1 MGLLSFCAF
10 APSRYLAFKRVM
22 AKEAKAESKAEAKN
36 AMLAGK
42 EYKDQIDDLTST
54 TALKLADLDD
64 KAFALLDALHTKGKS
79 TDAIAQLKTT
89 FAEMSRDRISN
100 WRGYS
105 YTLLKKFDEE
115 TYKAL
120 KETDGRRRP
129 RGDRKSER
137 KDSDDRKDKE
147 ARAVEKKEK
156 KEAKERGNFPV
167 KSFDFNKDAPVFVPR
182 PLNKDAPEFTP
193 AKEEKDEKKEDEKKD
208 EKKEE
213 EKKP

>member
-1 MGLLSFCAF
+1 MG
-10 APSRYLAFKRVM
+10 
-22 AKEAKAESKAEAKN
+22 AESKAEQKA
-36 AMLAGK
+36 AMLSGK
-42 EYKDQIDDLTST
+42 EYKDEIDDLTQN
-54 TALKLADLDD
+54 TALKLADLDE
-64 KAFALLDALHTKGKS
+64 KAFALLDALHAKGKAK
-79 TDAIAQLKTT
+79 DAIAQLKTT

-129 RGDRKSER
+129 RGDRKSDR
-137 KDSDDRKDKE
+137 KESDDRKDKE
-147 ARAVEKKEK
+147 ARDKERKEK

-167 KSFDFNKDAPVFVPR
+167 KAFAFNAEAPAFVPKE
-182 PLNKDAPEFTP
+182 PEKD
-193 AKEEKDEKKEDEKKD
+193 KEEEKKGD

-213 EKKP
+213 E

>member
-1 MGLLSFCAF
+1 MS
-10 APSRYLAFKRVM
+10 KD
-22 AKEAKAESKAEAKN
+22 AKDTKTESKAEQKA
-36 AMLAGK
+36 AMLSGK
-42 EYKDQIDDLTST
+42 EYKDEIDDLTQN
-54 TALKLADLDD
+54 TALKLADLDE
-64 KAFALLDALHTKGKS
+64 KAFALLDALHAKGKAK
-79 TDAIAQLKTT
+79 DAIATLKTT

-129 RGDRKSER
+129 RGDRKSDR
-137 KDSDDRKDKE
+137 KESDDRKDKE
-147 ARAVEKKEK
+147 VRDKERKDK

-167 KSFDFNKDAPVFVPR
+167 KAFNFNAEAPVFVPK
-182 PLNKDAPEFTP
+182 PLNADAPAFVPKEP
-193 AKEEKDEKKEDEKKD
+193 EKEKEEEKKD

-213 EKKP
+213 EKTPA